1 MESTKLKENESSNKP
16 ANSSYLL
23 ANTTSTSQSP
33 HWQTLHDSKS
43 SSQQL
48 TTVNN
53 SEQSSHVKGP
63 GSGTKQHHITAK
75 AGDHERED

>member
-1 MESTKLKENESSNKP
+1 MESTKIKENESSNKP

-23 ANTTSTSQSP
+23 ANTTDTIQSP

-43 SSQQL
+43 SGQQR

-53 SEQSSHVKGP
+53 SEQSSHVKGIR
-63 GSGTKQHHITAK
+63 SGTRWHHINAK
-75 AGDHERED
+75 VG